1 MKFVTATGIAY
12 FLSLSGSAEAFRP
25 SLFVSRTPS
34 TIRKGYLDDLSSPQQ
49 PQQPTYNS
57 PNTREAGTDRYGPGD
72 WKDYVDFNEFDGGD
86 GQMGVAGDGNTGLE
100 KEWEKTAEMAKSKVM
115 SAKNAW
121 GKATGYAQELIEK
134 GYDTARAQQLEN
146 WKNQQE
152 VQMER
157 NQHKYFTDQFDKIAE
172 SADEDWRKLSSFGV
186 ERTQDFD
193 LNEVFGPVIPGGI
206 NCGEIALSGRMNQ
219 FQVFEMKIKNPFM
232 GFSDFRAAFT
242 YDTNTAEWSV
252 SPTEGSLN
260 GRGDP
265 TEFIVKFRPSSIGVS
280 EGFLVIETEDD
291 KWTWKLTGIG
301 SM

>member
-1 MKFVTATGIAY
+1 MSTSTSLTAVMVCFFPNSYFVI
-12 FLSLSGSAEAFRP
+12 
-25 SLFVSRTPS
+25 RTFS
-34 TIRKGYLDDLSSPQQ
+34 HFFFCYMT
-49 PQQPTYNS
+49 
-57 PNTREAGTDRYGPGD
+57 
-72 WKDYVDFNEFDGGD
+72 

-115 SAKNAW
+115 SAKNSW
-121 GKATGYAQELIEK
+121 GKATGYAEELIEK